1 MNDPTPT
8 AEQIAK
14 SRFQRLTVVRLSGV
28 VLALIGASIM
38 AGKVALPPIL
48 GLLLVLIGLFDT
60 VAFPVLL
67 IRRWKRTGK

>member
-1 MNDPTPT
+1 MSDPTPT

-60 VAFPVLL
+60 VVFPVLL
-67 IRRWKRTGK
+67 IRRWKRTDK